1 VPLARRVA
9 VAIHA
14 GANAVRIGE
23 VQAGGPADLAGLRVG
38 DILVALDGV
47 AIAGADD
54 LLRLLD
60 ATRIG
65 RPVEVSL
72 LRDGRLVTRTVTA
85 QERVQPAPAA
95 RR

>member
-1 VPLARRVA
+1 
-9 VAIHA
+9 
-14 GANAVRIGE
+14 
-23 VQAGGPADLAGLRVG
+23 VG
-38 DILVALDGV
+38 DIVVALDGV

-72 LRDGRLVTRTVTA
+72 LREGRLVTRTVTA
-85 QERVQPAPAA
+85 QERVQPAAV